1 VGQRP
6 QALRRRSRNSATY
19 ALLHGGVPVI
29 DSMSKATST
38 ASIPSDWSS
47 AATSLSS
54 LATHGRFQYVA
65 SAST

>member
-1 VGQRP
+1 
-6 QALRRRSRNSATY
+6 
-19 ALLHGGVPVI
+19 LLHGGVPVT

-38 ASIPSDWSS
+38 ASIPSDSSS

-54 LATHGRFQYVA
+54 FATHGRFQYVA